1 MLISKRATMK
11 GYVSHG
17 CYVFGNSYIGK
28 GTFID
33 TNVVL
38 GYPSR
43 SKLLQVKFEGQQVLE
58 VLDSLSNGTRVGD
71 NCIIRCGT
79 VIYEDVN
86 IGNCVETGH
95 NVLIRSGSQI
105 GDNCIIGTGTQLDG
119 SVKIGNNVKV
129 ESMVYLP
136 HLTEIGDN
144 VFLGPGVR
152 VTNDLYPPSKRLVGV
167 RIENGASIGCGAI
180 LLAGITIGKG
190 AVVAAGAV
198 VTRDVPSNVVVKGI
212 PARLHASKNDFLK
225 KKSDYEAGAHGAVYK
240 PSTHK

>member
-1 MLISKRATMK
+1 MFVSKRATVK
-11 GYVSHG
+11 GHLSHD
-17 CYVFGNSYIGK
+17 CYVFGNSYVGN

-33 TNVVL
+33 TNVVV

-43 SKLLQVKFEGQQVLE
+43 SKLVNAGFEGRHVLE
-58 VLDSLSNGTRVGD
+58 VLDELSNGAKIGD
-71 NCIIRCGT
+71 RCIVRCGT
-79 VIYEDVN
+79 VIYEDVS

-105 GDNCIIGTGTQLDG
+105 GDNCVVGTGVQLDG
-119 SVKIGNNVKV
+119 SVKIGNNARV

-152 VTNDLYPPSKRLVGV
+152 VTNDLYPPSKRLLGV
-167 RIENGASIGCGAI
+167 RIEDGASIGCGAI

-212 PARLHASKNDFLK
+212 PARLHASKEEFLK
-225 KKSDYEAGAHGAVYK
+225 KKLDYEAKGLRYGI
-240 PSTHK
+240 

>member
-1 MLISKRATMK
+1 MFTSKRATVR
-11 GYVSHG
+11 GHLCQG
-17 CYVFGNSYIGK
+17 CYVLGNSYIGA

-33 TNVVL
+33 TNVVV

-43 SKLLQVKFEGQQVLE
+43 GKLIKAGFGGQQVIE
-58 VLDSLSNGTRVGD
+58 VLDSLSNGSKIGD

-86 IGNCVETGH
+86 MGNCVETGH

-105 GDNCIIGTGTQLDG
+105 GDGCIIGTGTQLDG
-119 SVKIGNNVKV
+119 SVKIGNNVRM

-144 VFLGPGVR
+144 VFLGPGVK
-152 VTNDLYPPSKRLVGV
+152 VTNDLYPPSKRLLGV
-167 RIENGASIGCGAI
+167 RIEDSASIGCGAI
-180 LLAGITIGKG
+180 LLAGITIGRE

-198 VTRDVPSNVVVKGI
+198 VTKDVPPGVVVKGI
-212 PARLHASKNDFLK
+212 PARVYMSRDEFLK
-225 KKSDYEAGAHGAVYK
+225 KKSDYEARGSRH
-240 PSTHK
+240 SI

>member
-1 MLISKRATMK
+1 MFVSKRATVK
-11 GYVSHG
+11 GFLSHG
-17 CYVFGNSYIGK
+17 CYILGSSRVGN

-33 TNVVL
+33 TNVVV

-43 SKLLQVKFEGQQVLE
+43 SKIVGARFERQQVLE
-58 VLDSLSNGTRVGD
+58 VLDVLSNGAIIGD
-71 NCIIRCGT
+71 ACIIRYGT

-86 IGNCVETGH
+86 IGNHVETGH
-95 NVLIRSGSQI
+95 NVLIRAGSRI
-105 GDNCIIGTGTQLDG
+105 GDNCVVGTGTQLDG
-119 SVKIGNNVKV
+119 SVKIGNNVRI

-144 VFLGPGVR
+144 VFLGPGVK

-167 RIENGASIGCGAI
+167 RVEDGASIGCGAI

-198 VTRDVPSNVVVKGI
+198 VTKDVPPDVVVKGV
-212 PARLHASKNDFLK
+212 PARIYVSKEEFLK
-225 KKSDYEAGAHGAVYK
+225 KKLEYEARGPLHGI
-240 PSTHK
+240 